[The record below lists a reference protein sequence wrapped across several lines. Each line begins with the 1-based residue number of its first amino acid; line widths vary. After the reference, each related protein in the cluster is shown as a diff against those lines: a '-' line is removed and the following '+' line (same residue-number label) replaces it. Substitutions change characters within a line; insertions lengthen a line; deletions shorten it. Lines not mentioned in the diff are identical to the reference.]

1 MLVFFF
7 TFYKYQPNNT
17 FNCFLFWLMRGRKM
31 IERTEKKMQNPGLL
45 SKRFKKVDFA
55 YILEQIKIISLV
67 IDGVIHFNESP
78 MFKVQIMQKSSCKYF
93 LKGRNCLHC
102 ASPKMYFSYCAWFF
116 FNTRNAITLKICN
129 ICSVTLMQ
137 QL

>member
-1 MLVFFF
+1 
-7 TFYKYQPNNT
+7 
-17 FNCFLFWLMRGRKM
+17 MRGKKM

-116 FNTRNAITLKICN
+116 LIQEMQLPLKFATF
-129 ICSVTLMQ
+129 VL
-137 QL
+137 

>member
-1 MLVFFF
+1 
-7 TFYKYQPNNT
+7 
-17 FNCFLFWLMRGRKM
+17 MRGKKM

-78 MFKVQIMQKSSCKYF
+78 MFKVQIMQKK
-93 LKGRNCLHC
+93 
-102 ASPKMYFSYCAWFF
+102 
-116 FNTRNAITLKICN
+116 
-129 ICSVTLMQ
+129 
-137 QL
+137 QLQILFKR

>member
-1 MLVFFF
+1 
-7 TFYKYQPNNT
+7 
-17 FNCFLFWLMRGRKM
+17 M

-102 ASPKMYFSYCAWFF
+102 ASPKMYFLIVLVFL
-116 FNTRNAITLKICN
+116 NTRNAITLKICN

>member
-1 MLVFFF
+1 
-7 TFYKYQPNNT
+7 
-17 FNCFLFWLMRGRKM
+17 MRGRKM

-78 MFKVQIMQKSSCKYF
+78 MFKVQIMQTK
-93 LKGRNCLHC
+93 
-102 ASPKMYFSYCAWFF
+102 
-116 FNTRNAITLKICN
+116 
-129 ICSVTLMQ
+129 
-137 QL
+137 QLQILFKR

>member
-1 MLVFFF
+1 MILYFIINVGVFF
-7 TFYKYQPNNT
+7 TLYKYQPNAT
-17 FNCFLFWLMRGRKM
+17 FNCFLFWLMRGKKM

-78 MFKVQIMQKSSCKYF
+78 MFKVQIMQKK
-93 LKGRNCLHC
+93 
-102 ASPKMYFSYCAWFF
+102 
-116 FNTRNAITLKICN
+116 
-129 ICSVTLMQ
+129 
-137 QL
+137 QLQILFKR